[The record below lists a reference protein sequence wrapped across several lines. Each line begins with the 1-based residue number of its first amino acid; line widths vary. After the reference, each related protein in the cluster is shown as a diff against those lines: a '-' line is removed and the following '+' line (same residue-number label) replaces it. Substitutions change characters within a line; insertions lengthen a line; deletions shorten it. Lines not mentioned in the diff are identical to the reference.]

1 MTNSKIRKF
10 YVVLLVLYLAAVAWL
25 CFGCFD
31 NAPSIQESFLG
42 IPTDKLVHFSM
53 FLPFPIIARGLFIG
67 ITKKPIHSLL
77 LILGL
82 FLVGC
87 VIAGGTELGQ
97 GLTDYR
103 SADPKDFLA
112 DGIGLAV
119 GAIVALI
126 LDLRAAF
133 RKVKQ
138 TN

>member
-1 MTNSKIRKF
+1 
-10 YVVLLVLYLAAVAWL
+10 
-25 CFGCFD
+25 
-31 NAPSIQESFLG
+31 
-42 IPTDKLVHFSM
+42 M
-53 FLPFPIIARGLFIG
+53 FLPFPIIA
-67 ITKKPIHSLL
+67 
-77 LILGL
+77 
-82 FLVGC
+82 